1 MLLPRGEQTGAS
13 CRGAMEAAPGRSTS
27 RLAGGEACRQLFGRL
42 HGGLCYGAFV
52 AIQPIFLRTFPK
64 GLSEP
69 LPLPCLESVTAV
81 SVAMVCGPCG
91 EIRHGRDELTLGKCI

>member
-1 MLLPRGEQTGAS
+1 
-13 CRGAMEAAPGRSTS
+13 MEAATGRSTS
-27 RLAGGEACRQLFGRL
+27 RLAGGKACRQLFGRL

-69 LPLPCLESVTAV
+69 LPLLCLESVTAV
-81 SVAMVCGPCG
+81 SVAMVCGPRG
-91 EIRHGRDELTLGKCI
+91 EIRHGRGELTLGKCI